1 MDASASSRARVIVV
15 GVDGSPSSIAALQ
28 LAVSLMPLAGDTLH
42 AVAVWQHPIAFGR
55 FSPPVEHDYEGL
67 AREALDQA
75 VTEAF
80 PEGTPSQVVEIER
93 RVVRGLAVEVLI
105 QESRHAAMV
114 VVGSRGHGG
123 FAGLLLG
130 SVSAALA
137 ERSQCPVLVAHGA
150 LHLAEGETTPLPPV
164 QTPA

>member
-1 MDASASSRARVIVV
+1 MDASTTSRPRVIVV

-28 LAVSLMPLAGDTLH
+28 LAVSLMPLAGDTIH
-42 AVAVWQHPIAFGR
+42 ALAVWQHPIAFGR

-67 AREALDQA
+67 ARKALDQA

-80 PEGTPSQVVEIER
+80 PQGIPVIER

-130 SVSAALA
+130 SVSSALA
-137 ERSQCPVLVAHGA
+137 ERAQCPVLVSHGA

-164 QTPA
+164 RTLP

>member
-1 MDASASSRARVIVV
+1 MDAPSTPRRRVIVV

-28 LAVSLMPLAGDTLH
+28 LAVNLMPLAGDTIH
-42 AVAVWQHPIAFGR
+42 ALAVWQHPIAFGR
-55 FSPPVEHDYEGL
+55 YSPPVEHDYEGL

-80 PEGTPSQVVEIER
+80 PPGAPRQAADIER

-130 SVSAALA
+130 SVSSALA
-137 ERSQCPVLVAHGA
+137 ERAQCPVLVAHGA
-150 LHLAEGETTPLPPV
+150 LHLAEGETTALPPV
-164 QTPA
+164 RIPA